1 MSVAGYEK
9 VKTKVIEGKKKCIY
23 KKHKGTKLYVKGFG
37 KMRSVESYIKLCKK
51 AAASKASKPNKAK
64 KTRSKSAKKYGG
76 FLQEFFANMGEE
88 AFSEKEKPKGDKFSS
103 PPANSTNVHKSHQE
117 ALPSTTSKTEAFNAH
132 DQKMGGSSCSKKGG
146 DGDKDGVQAD
156 ILIRLWGGSGWIYH
170 RFVKNE
176 QNKLKLSREGPPAHW
191 IDGAGNTLE
200 SENLSNGAK
209 LYLVNSHA
217 SKEGGRHR
225 KKGGDGK
232 HEGILIRLEKGGAY
246 YYHMFVENDENKLE
260 LVQGRTVSGSYY
272 WKDGNNNT
280 FKSEHSLQGA
290 ILNLVNTPASEEQEG
305 GRRRKRNKVP
315 KSMLDKLMMAA
326 TFRKRSVKKGKKY
339 HRKGGNLFS
348 NMGLM
353 GGQSQTNY

>member
-103 PPANSTNVHKSHQE
+103 PPAM
-117 ALPSTTSKTEAFNAH
+117 PSTPHPPSKTEAL
-132 DQKMGGSSCSKKGG
+132 QEPKMGGSSCSKKGG
-146 DGDKDGVQAD
+146 YRGDNNAMDNFQVHKDEEK
-156 ILIRLWGGSGWIYH
+156 L
-170 RFVKNE
+170 
-176 QNKLKLSREGPPAHW
+176 QNDPP
-191 IDGAGNTLE
+191 
-200 SENLSNGAK
+200 
-209 LYLVNSHA
+209 
-217 SKEGGRHR
+217 
-225 KKGGDGK
+225 
-232 HEGILIRLEKGGAY
+232 
-246 YYHMFVENDENKLE
+246 
-260 LVQGRTVSGSYY
+260 
-272 WKDGNNNT
+272 
-280 FKSEHSLQGA
+280 
-290 ILNLVNTPASEEQEG
+290 QEG

>member
-88 AFSEKEKPKGDKFSS
+88 PFSEKEKPKDKFSS
-103 PPANSTNVHKSHQE
+103 PPAM
-117 ALPSTTSKTEAFNAH
+117 PSTPHPPSKTEAL
-132 DQKMGGSSCSKKGG
+132 QEPKMGGSSCSKKGG
-146 DGDKDGVQAD
+146 YRGDNNAMDNFQVHKDEEK
-156 ILIRLWGGSGWIYH
+156 L
-170 RFVKNE
+170 
-176 QNKLKLSREGPPAHW
+176 QNDPP
-191 IDGAGNTLE
+191 
-200 SENLSNGAK
+200 
-209 LYLVNSHA
+209 
-217 SKEGGRHR
+217 
-225 KKGGDGK
+225 
-232 HEGILIRLEKGGAY
+232 
-246 YYHMFVENDENKLE
+246 
-260 LVQGRTVSGSYY
+260 
-272 WKDGNNNT
+272 
-280 FKSEHSLQGA
+280 
-290 ILNLVNTPASEEQEG
+290 QEG